1 MRGIGATAGI
11 HYLAAETPDQFA
23 DAILRLAN
31 DPLLAERISQ
41 DGEIF
46 CRESYGLL

>member
-23 DAILRLAN
+23 DAIALLAN
-31 DPLLAERISQ
+31 DPLLADRISQ
-41 DGEIF
+41 DGETF